1 MSKLQNDLEA
11 LKIRCQHMESKLLS
25 AGVEVINLRQQQSD
39 AQGDIASLRATV
51 SYCISAI

>member
-11 LKIRCQHMESKLLS
+11 LKIRCQHLESKAIS
-25 AGVEVINLRQQQSD
+25 ASAEVNNLRQQQSD

-51 SYCISAI
+51 SY